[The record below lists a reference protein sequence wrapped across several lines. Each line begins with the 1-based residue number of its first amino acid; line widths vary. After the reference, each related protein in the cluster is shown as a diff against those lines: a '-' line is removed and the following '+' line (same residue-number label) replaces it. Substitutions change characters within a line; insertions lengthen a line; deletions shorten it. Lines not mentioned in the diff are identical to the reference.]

1 MTLNKNLELK
11 KSVFKDPEYLI
22 QDFLIYFFT
31 SKVVWLGK
39 LVFLIYN
46 IWMKTILTKTVNTRF
61 LLWEKIFIVFFLL
74 LFCYLDP
81 YILDQGPSN

>member
-46 IWMKTILTKTVNTRF
+46 IWIKTILTKMLTLDFYSERKS
-61 LLWEKIFIVFFLL
+61 LLFFLL